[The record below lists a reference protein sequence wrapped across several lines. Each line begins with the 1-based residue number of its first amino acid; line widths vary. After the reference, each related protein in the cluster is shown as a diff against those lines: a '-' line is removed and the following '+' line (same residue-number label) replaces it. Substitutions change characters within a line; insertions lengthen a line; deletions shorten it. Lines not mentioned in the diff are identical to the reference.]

1 MKLYYYPGACSLA
14 VHVALIEAGRTAEL
28 VKVDL
33 GAKKTESGADFL
45 KINPKGYVPALE
57 LDDGSVLTEAG
68 VCCQYVADLAP
79 QTGLAPAAGTLPRY
93 RLMEWMNFITSEVHK
108 PLGSLFD
115 PTMPQEGRDR
125 ALTILAKRLDY
136 LTDAMKGRQHLV
148 GDQFTVADAYLF
160 NVLNWTGMVKVDL
173 SKWPALQAYIG
184 AIAGRASVQQA
195 LKEEGLV
202 K

>member
-93 RLMEWMNFITSEVHK
+93 RLMEWLNFITAEVHK

-115 PTMPQEGRDR
+115 PSLPQEGRDR
-125 ALTILAKRLDY
+125 ALATLGKRLDY
-136 LTDAMKGRQHLV
+136 LTDALKGRQHLV

-160 NVLNWTGMVKVDL
+160 NVLNWTGMLKVDL
-173 SKWPALQAYIG
+173 SKWPVIQGYMGTVAA
-184 AIAGRASVQQA
+184 RASVQQA